1 MAKIFRLITAIVVS
15 IVALFEVLLTGRAVV
30 AWKMARL
37 DSRAL
42 SQNGPGA
49 GTADFT
55 SISPRPGIIVFRT
68 GRVNHSSPPDPALK
82 ISRLIGVG
90 KYTAMLLFLA
100 FVITAFV
107 TCPNGQSFHQLEDGN
122 TWTAQSASTDQGTE
136 APSSTLSQPGNILM
150 AGCIGASM
158 ALAAVSIALNRPRW

>member
-15 IVALFEVLLTGRAVV
+15 IVALFELLLTGRAVV

-55 SISPRPGIIVFRT
+55 SISPRPGIIISRRGAGVL
-68 GRVNHSSPPDPALK
+68 PPAPALH
-82 ISRLIGVG
+82 ISRLICIG
-90 KYTAMLLFLA
+90 KYMAMMIFLA

-107 TCPNGQSFHQLEDGN
+107 TCPSGQSFHQLEDGN